1 MTLER
6 RNESSAAA
14 APLERKVVAKA
25 INMTWFHGKIS
36 REVAEKILTPRTD
49 GLFLVREST
58 NFPGDFTLCVCF
70 ENRVE
75 HYRIILKDE
84 KITIDEEEY
93 FETLTSLIQHY
104 QVYLSILSLIVYF
117 LENDLWTAPAPPP
130 LVSKMYKQIL

>member
-6 RNESSAAA
+6 RGEASSAAA
-14 APLERKVVAKA
+14 PSERKVVAKA
-25 INMTWFHGKIS
+25 INMAWFHGKIT
-36 REVAEKILTPRTD
+36 REVAEKILTPRKD

-75 HYRIILKDE
+75 HYRIILKDD

-104 QVYLSILSLIVYF
+104 QVVVVLR
-117 LENDLWTAPAPPP
+117 
-130 LVSKMYKQIL
+130 